1 MYDGYNVSPMQLYGS
16 MQHNSVKDTKR
27 LTGYFWNVCLLSHHG
42 SFVDVCYRHAVWFI
56 VTCCYIT
63 LQKPLPLTESGP
75 LTYID
80 KPEQL
85 ECLLDDLLDVT
96 EIAVDL
102 EVF

>member
-1 MYDGYNVSPMQLYGS
+1 M
-16 MQHNSVKDTKR
+16 
-27 LTGYFWNVCLLSHHG
+27 
-42 SFVDVCYRHAVWFI
+42 
-56 VTCCYIT
+56 TCCYIT
-63 LQKPLPLTESGP
+63 LQKPSPLTESGP

-102 EVF
+102 EVFVTEAVQVLSLDSALMIGTWVVFEIAQEISRSVWGISLY